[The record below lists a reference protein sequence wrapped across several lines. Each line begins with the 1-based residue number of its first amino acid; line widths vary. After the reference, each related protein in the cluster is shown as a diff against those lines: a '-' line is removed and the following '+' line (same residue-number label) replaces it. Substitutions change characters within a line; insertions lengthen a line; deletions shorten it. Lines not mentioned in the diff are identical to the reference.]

1 MRLKLPVAY
10 SSIEEQPGAWK
21 ISGAVPDYAA
31 KRNMFN
37 YVKSNCK

>member
-10 SSIEEQPGAWK
+10 SSKGEQPGAWK

-31 KRNMFN
+31 KENMFN
-37 YVKSNCK
+37 YVKSNRK